1 MLRFRLGILSTKCW
15 VGDQI
20 VLDSKRPRLFTVVAL
35 NRVVAYEV
43 SIKDFFLNMPP
54 EYIKWMQWINTQKI
68 DFVSERMEDITTT
81 QQAIKNLNSEAKS
94 YEVTQ
99 KSVNLTY

>member
-1 MLRFRLGILSTKCW
+1 M
-15 VGDQI
+15 
-20 VLDSKRPRLFTVVAL
+20 FTVVAI

-43 SIKDFFLNMPP
+43 AIKDFFLRMPP
-54 EYIKWMQWINTQKI
+54 EYIKWMQWINTQKV
-68 DFVSERMEDITTT
+68 DFISNRMEDITIN
-81 QQAIKNLNSEAKS
+81 QQSIMNLNHEAKN

>member
-1 MLRFRLGILSTKCW
+1 M
-15 VGDQI
+15 
-20 VLDSKRPRLFTVVAL
+20 FTVVAI

-43 SIKDFFLNMPP
+43 AIKDFFLRMPP
-54 EYIKWMQWINTQKI
+54 EYIKWMQWINTQKV
-68 DFVSERMEDITTT
+68 DFISNRMEDITIT
-81 QQAIKNLNSEAKS
+81 QQSIMNLNHEAKN